1 MVDSDSS
8 SGSGSSCCVTAQHAC
23 SDMVLSGEL
32 ATQKKNGRQLVT
44 TVSNNQNDNRYS
56 DCPWRHRTT
65 ARHIA
70 LWHGG
75 FRAGKRPA
83 HQGMGTMGTAF
94 MGTATMG

>member
-1 MVDSDSS
+1 MVGSDSS
-8 SGSGSSCCVTAQHAC
+8 GSCSCITAQHAG

-56 DCPWRHRTT
+56 DCPGRHRTT
-65 ARHIA
+65 AHRIA